1 MILVAGTLQVPAQ
14 AVESLSPAML
24 AMMAASRAEPGC
36 ITYAYGH
43 DLTEPGLI
51 WVSEGWASQAA
62 LDDHFKMPH
71 MTVWRAA
78 LAAAGPFERKLSAF
92 EVVNQIG
99 L

>member
-1 MILVAGTLQVPAQ
+1 MILVAGTLQVSAE
-14 AVESLSPAML
+14 AIESLRPDML

-36 ITYAYGH
+36 ISYAYGH

-51 WVSEGWASQAA
+51 WVSESWVSQAA
-62 LDDHFKMPH
+62 LDDHFKSQH
-71 MTVWRAA
+71 MAVWRAA

-92 EVVNQIG
+92 EVINQTG

>member
-1 MILVAGTLQVPAQ
+1 MILVAGTLQVPPK
-14 AVESLSPAML
+14 AVESLRPAML

-43 DLTEPGLI
+43 DLTEPGLV
-51 WVSEGWASQAA
+51 WVSESWVSQEA
-62 LDDHFKMPH
+62 LDAHFKTPH
-71 MTVWRAA
+71 MAVWRAA

-92 EVVNQIG
+92 EVIHQTG